1 MEASVAAVAPV
12 MAEPNPVLA
21 VSAEP
26 RLVAVRAD
34 ATDWLSSPA
43 LVAPSVVEPS
53 PPPPRRRRLRSGT
66 YWMTS
71 WTDLV
76 RVRVGVRG

>member
-34 ATDWLSSPA
+34 ATDWVSSPA

-71 WTDLV
+71 WTDLL
-76 RVRVGVRG
+76 RVRG